1 MSYTMRRL
9 PRLITVPLFAACGLA
24 AWSCTP
30 DKPPAPPTPSPAK
43 LNSGFFP
50 PKEHLS
56 SEDATPHVE
65 YLIQLTS
72 FRITVP
78 AGAVSRSE
86 EFWKHIDEHAVD
98 VPTYEQLYKNGVRVG
113 VAAASEWD
121 YLKDILKQNPAI
133 TQPSAY
139 AGREAK
145 DVEMDLKM
153 AVPFQNLFY
162 YDTRGDLVGRTF
174 ERCDNVMRVS
184 FQPAPRKPGSVRL
197 AMCPVVRSLRER
209 LVAIGDVNTRTI
221 QFVHP
226 EQFFELNLTADI
238 PLDGF
243 LVVAPSDE
251 SKWPTSLGNNFLV
264 NDGPAE
270 QTETLLI
277 FRPMVYRSRIG
288 SVATTQP

>member
-1 MSYTMRRL
+1 MRRL
-9 PRLITVPLFAACGLA
+9 PGFIIAPIVAACGLA
-24 AWSCTP
+24 ASSCAP
-30 DKPPAPPTPSPAK
+30 DKPPVAPAPQGAK

-50 PKEHLS
+50 PDEHLS

-72 FRITVP
+72 FKITVP

-113 VAAASEWD
+113 VAASSEWD

-145 DVEMDLKM
+145 DIEMDLKM

-174 ERCDNVMRVS
+174 ERCDNVMRVA

-243 LVVAPSDE
+243 LVVAPSEE

>member
-1 MSYTMRRL
+1 M
-9 PRLITVPLFAACGLA
+9 
-24 AWSCTP
+24 
-30 DKPPAPPTPSPAK
+30 
-43 LNSGFFP
+43 N
-50 PKEHLS
+50 
-56 SEDATPHVE
+56 EDAVPRQE

-72 FRITVP
+72 YRITVP
-78 AGAVSRSE
+78 AGAVSRSD

-113 VAAASEWD
+113 VAASSEWD
-121 YLKDILKQNPAI
+121 YLREILKQNPAI

-145 DVEMDLKM
+145 DIEMELKM
-153 AVPFQNLFY
+153 KVPFQNLFY
-162 YDTRGDLVGRTF
+162 YDTHGDLVGRTF
-174 ERCDNVMRVS
+174 ERCDNLMRVS

-197 AMCPVVRSLRER
+197 ALCPVVRSLRER

-226 EQFFELNLTADI
+226 EQLFELNLTADI

-243 LVVAPSDE
+243 LVLAPSEE
-251 SKWPTSLGNNFLV
+251 SKWPTSLGSNFFV
-264 NDGPAE
+264 NDGATE

-277 FRPMVYRSRIG
+277 FRPMVYRQRVGGI
-288 SVATTQP
+288 ATTQP

>member
-1 MSYTMRRL
+1 MRR
-9 PRLITVPLFAACGLA
+9 PPGLITASLFAACGLA
-24 AWSCTP
+24 GWSCTP
-30 DKPPAPPTPSPAK
+30 DKPPTPPTPAPAK
-43 LNSGFFP
+43 LNSGFFTSD
-50 PKEHLS
+50 EHLS
-56 SEDATPHVE
+56 SEDATPPVQL
-65 YLIQLTS
+65 LIQLTS
-72 FRITVP
+72 FKITVP
-78 AGAVSRSE
+78 AGTVSRSE

-98 VPTYEQLYKNGVRVG
+98 VPTYEQLFKNGVRVG
-113 VAAASEWD
+113 VAASSEWD

-145 DVEMDLKM
+145 DVEIDLKM
-153 AVPFQNLFY
+153 GVPFQNLFY

-174 ERCDNVMRVS
+174 ERCDNVMRVA
-184 FQPAPRKPGSVRL
+184 FQPAPRKPGTVRL

-209 LVAIGDVNTRTI
+209 LVAIGDINTRTI

-243 LVVAPSDE
+243 LVVAPSEE

-288 SVATTQP
+288 SVATTRP